1 MIHVKQIALTFVACF
16 LLAPNLTAGQTG
28 VPVAGTW
35 EGVLKTASLDL
46 RLVFRIQEKSDG
58 LLSATLDSPD
68 QGAFGIRAT
77 EVSFKDG
84 ALRVVFA
91 SIGGIFDGTWRS
103 EKNEVKG
110 VWQQAGREWPLVLR
124 PAQKPRSEP
133 DARTAGEKVSSADQ
147 QRIVGF
153 WQGTLKGPGFE
164 LRIVFKI
171 KAKNDRL
178 SATLDS
184 PDQGARDI
192 PVSEVSFKQNRV
204 RLEARGIGGV
214 YEGTLQEDGRSI
226 RGTWRQAGQSF
237 PLTLTRTDAP
247 AEVKRP
253 QEPKR
258 PFPYE
263 EEEVAF
269 ENREANIRLAGTLTL
284 PASGGPFP
292 AVVLISGSGPQNRDE
307 EILGH
312 KPFLVLAD
320 HLTRKGIAV
329 LRFDD
334 RGVGKSGGDFKS
346 ATTEDFAS
354 DVLAAVQ
361 FLKTRSEIDARQ
373 IGLVGHSEGGLI
385 APMVA
390 ARSRDV
396 AFIVLLAGPALPG
409 ERILLLQKALIMKAE
424 GASDS
429 LVALDRRMSEEIFSI
444 IKREPDEVAAREK
457 ILAYDQEAWE
467 AVPEELKQEA
477 EKYGDH
483 RSGLMRGL
491 QMSLT
496 PWFRFFLTYDPGPTL
511 QKVTCPVLALYGEK
525 DLQVPAGENRP
536 ALAAALKAGGNRE
549 VTIEILPGLNHLFQ
563 TAETGAPGEYG
574 KIEETFSPVALRAIS
589 DWIQARR
596 KPVNR

>member
-1 MIHVKQIALTFVACF
+1 
-16 LLAPNLTAGQTG
+16 
-28 VPVAGTW
+28 
-35 EGVLKTASLDL
+35 
-46 RLVFRIQEKSDG
+46 
-58 LLSATLDSPD
+58 
-68 QGAFGIRAT
+68 
-77 EVSFKDG
+77 
-84 ALRVVFA
+84 
-91 SIGGIFDGTWRS
+91 
-103 EKNEVKG
+103 
-110 VWQQAGREWPLVLR
+110 
-124 PAQKPRSEP
+124 
-133 DARTAGEKVSSADQ
+133 
-147 QRIVGF
+147 
-153 WQGTLKGPGFE
+153 
-164 LRIVFKI
+164 
-171 KAKNDRL
+171 
-178 SATLDS
+178 
-184 PDQGARDI
+184 
-192 PVSEVSFKQNRV
+192 
-204 RLEARGIGGV
+204 
-214 YEGTLQEDGRSI
+214 
-226 RGTWRQAGQSF
+226 
-237 PLTLTRTDAP
+237 
-247 AEVKRP
+247 
-253 QEPKR
+253 
-258 PFPYE
+258 
-263 EEEVAF
+263 
-269 ENREANIRLAGTLTL
+269 
-284 PASGGPFP
+284 
-292 AVVLISGSGPQNRDE
+292 
-307 EILGH
+307 
-312 KPFLVLAD
+312 
-320 HLTRKGIAV
+320 
-329 LRFDD
+329 
-334 RGVGKSGGDFKS
+334 KSGGDFKS

-444 IKREPDEVAAREK
+444 IKREPDEAAAREK